1 MDDRTPYLG
10 KFTFNRITAINSEW
24 AAGYFY
30 GLPEMPIEE
39 IVIKDST
46 FTMKDNA
53 SSGEPAMMSFIKPVS
68 KIGFYFNNV
77 NKVIFD
83 NVTLSNQDG
92 EKVIQEN
99 VGNIEIK

>member
-1 MDDRTPYLG
+1 
-10 KFTFNRITAINSEW
+10 
-24 AAGYFY
+24 
-30 GLPEMPIEE
+30 MPIEE